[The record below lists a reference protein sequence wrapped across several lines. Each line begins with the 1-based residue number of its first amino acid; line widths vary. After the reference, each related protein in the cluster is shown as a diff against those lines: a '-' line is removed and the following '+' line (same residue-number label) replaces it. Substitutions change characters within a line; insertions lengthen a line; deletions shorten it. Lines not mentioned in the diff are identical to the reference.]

1 MTCRRAFETDVVAVL
16 HGDGDPDFLAHAET
30 CADCAAEV
38 RVWHELDALLRAGSP
53 APGAIVHPAPEA
65 LAAFVDAPGSLAPD
79 ARMTIE
85 RHVAGCVVCADEVRT
100 LRGFAAI
107 PLSASVARGEVDAGR
122 ESGGDPTGPRGAGA
136 APALGGTVRHWRIGR
151 VVWHPAFAYALVVL
165 LAVPLVRE
173 MLPRSVPRRG
183 TEGSPLVLREAREPE
198 SRIAAPPAV
207 KIAPSAASPAVGL
220 EAVLRQP
227 KERAPVGPQAAG
239 ELPAPVGAAAA
250 GAAADR
256 TPMLRASGETA
267 PSLLVLDLKAGEP
280 TTYGAEVVGP
290 PVTLRVGR
298 PPDLAPGPLTVSVQ
312 AHADRR
318 ELTAHASS
326 ADTIAIDMPGGWLAP
341 GDYLVILRPVA
352 GGLPALLGF
361 TVRAAADACREPAR
375 KPRERMSPSG
385 LPTPVPTAKPWA
397 P

>member
-38 RVWHELDALLRAGSP
+38 RVWHELDGLLRAGSP
-53 APGAIVHPAPEA
+53 APGAIAHPAPEA

-85 RHVAGCVVCADEVRT
+85 RHVAGCAVCADEAGA
-100 LRGFAAI
+100 LRVFAAALRFA
-107 PLSASVARGEVDAGR
+107 PSGRDA
-122 ESGGDPTGPRGAGA
+122 AGA
-136 APALGGTVRHWRIGR
+136 EKAPGTGRGGAAAPSALGTTTRRRSLAR
-151 VVWHPAFAYALVVL
+151 VVRHPAFAYALVVL
-165 LAVPLVRE
+165 MAVPLVYE
-173 MLPRSVPRRG
+173 TLVLWAPPRQAG
-183 TEGSPLVLREAREPE
+183 ESPLVLREAREPE

-220 EAVLRQP
+220 DAVLRQP
-227 KERAPVGPQAAG
+227 KGRAPVGPQAAG

-250 GAAADR
+250 GAAVDR

-352 GGLPALLGF
+352 GGSPALLGF
-361 TVRAAADACREPAR
+361 TVRAAADACREPTR